1 MWCKR
6 YGLQLFEFSSAPKQ
20 RSNELDMLSLEGM
33 FKKQEENL
41 FNRKNDV
48 KYGQGSYK
56 FVQNLAK
63 GDLNL
68 KVWLI

>member
-1 MWCKR
+1 
-6 YGLQLFEFSSAPKQ
+6 
-20 RSNELDMLSLEGM
+20 MLSLEGM